1 MWIRLEIIFLVC
13 FVYVHWIVWI
23 FKIFESV
30 FAENFLTNVKSN
42 EQKHEKHFDLIF
54 SSSQRSWDFA
64 LNIQSTQSNWRN
76 VIDLNDY
83 KQRQVKKQE
92 LFRKSLVLIREKCL
106 GNWKFFVCLHCFHI
120 WHSFVSYIWISTHKY
135 TFHSIPFV
143 EHLMKNDWSH
153 TTNPLKND
161 KLQ

>member
-1 MWIRLEIIFLVC
+1 MLLFLAPNAVDLRSKTREYQTKTLNPLEDLKKNGQLNHYESSSEFIAIFGHSIWIRLEIIFLVC

-30 FAENFLTNVKSN
+30 FAENFSTNVKSN

-92 LFRKSLVLIREKCL
+92 
-106 GNWKFFVCLHCFHI
+106 
-120 WHSFVSYIWISTHKY
+120 
-135 TFHSIPFV
+135 
-143 EHLMKNDWSH
+143 
-153 TTNPLKND
+153 
-161 KLQ
+161 

>member
-30 FAENFLTNVKSN
+30 FAENFSTNVKSN

-83 KQRQVKKQE
+83 KQRQVKKTGIIQKIIGINSRKMLGQLKILCLLA
-92 LFRKSLVLIREKCL
+92 LFSHLT
-106 GNWKFFVCLHCFHI
+106 FVCLEHLNLHTQIHI
-120 WHSFVSYIWISTHKY
+120 P
-135 TFHSIPFV
+135 FHSIRWAFN
-143 EHLMKNDWSH
+143 EKRLKSH
-153 TTNPLKND
+153 D
-161 KLQ
+161 